1 MKKIEYGNVYKFL
14 VSLGLFFVFS
24 PFVGFYLFI
33 SRNDILISQTDMI
46 ALSDYSLQSLEQ
58 KNVYIKFFIEVFPY
72 ISGLLILLGL
82 GAFFWGIYKW
92 KKNQDLEDAI
102 LDSNKKKAEK
112 ELEQMTPSE
121 ILQKAAKESGIV
133 NMQPNI
139 DAVKPVSTKR
149 NLFSRAELP
158 QQNEFEGDY
167 KRVVDNMA
175 KYLDVEDRVFNYYFN
190 SNLAFMRRHFIK
202 RNVKIGSHEY
212 DYIAISTL
220 DNVDKIYEVK
230 YWTHNVYN
238 KLIDAAIEELQNA
251 GINYERRMDRKCELR
266 LFVVFSDHGKEKFN
280 TKMEKHL
287 NNIPIVVECIN
298 ETDLPK

>member
-33 SRNDILISQTDMI
+33 SRNDILISQTDMMV
-46 ALSDYSLQSLEQ
+46 LSDYSLQSLEQ
-58 KNVYIKFFIEVFPY
+58 KNVYVKFFIEVFPY

-121 ILQKAAKESGIV
+121 ILQKVAKESGIA

-149 NLFSRAELP
+149 NLFSRTELP

-175 KYLDVEDRVFNYYFN
+175 KYLDVEERVLDYFFH
-190 SNLAFMRRHFIK
+190 SNLAFARRHFIK
-202 RNVKIGSHEY
+202 RNVKIGSYEY
-212 DYIAISTL
+212 DCIAISTL

-230 YWTHNVYN
+230 YWTRGIYN
-238 KLIDAAIEELQNA
+238 KLIDATIEELQNA

-266 LFVVFSDHGKEKFN
+266 LFVVFSDHGKEDFK
-280 TKMEKHL
+280 TKIEKHL
-287 NNIPIVVECIN
+287 NNIPIVVECVN
-298 ETDLPK
+298 EADLPE